1 MRTTILFGG
10 ENRERLVAVA
20 SAQTVARTLPDADLW
35 FWAPNGQVHAAS
47 REVLLGHDR
56 PFELDLPTEG
66 EALGGI
72 EAALDVAK
80 REDRVLLLSLHGGSA
95 ENGELAALCETLGVA
110 FTGSGSHASWLAF
123 SKTRAKDVVEKAGV
137 SVPQNIAVDD
147 AEAAFAKY
155 GRLIAKPSEDG
166 SSYGL
171 IFVDT
176 PADLDAALKAAAGEA
191 YVIEPFVQGLEA
203 TCGVLE
209 LASGEVIALPPV
221 EIRPSGDKFDYKS
234 KYLAKDTVEICPAS
248 FAPEVNAELQDQALR
263 AHKALG
269 CRGYSRSD
277 FIVSEHGL
285 VYLETNTL
293 PGLTA
298 SSLYPKA
305 LKAQGIDFGDFL
317 RGQLALAEARAKA
330 EKANV

>member
-20 SAQTVARTLPDADLW
+20 SAQTVARTLPEADLW
-35 FWAPNGQVHAAS
+35 FWAPNGQVHVAS

-66 EALGGI
+66 EPLGGI
-72 EAALDVAK
+72 EAALDLAK
-80 REDRVLLLSLHGGSA
+80 REDRVLLLSMHGGAA
-95 ENGELAALCETLGVA
+95 ENGELAALCEARGVA
-110 FTGSGSHASWLAF
+110 FTGSGSKASWLAF
-123 SKTRAKDVVEKAGV
+123 SKTRAKDIVEKAGV
-137 SVPQNIAVDD
+137 SVPQNISVDD
-147 AEAAFAKY
+147 AEGALAKY

-176 PADLDAALKAAAGEA
+176 PADLDAVRKAAADEA
-191 YVIEPFVQGLEA
+191 YVIEPFVQGLES

-221 EIRPSGDKFDYKS
+221 EIRPSAGKFDYKS
-234 KYLAKDTVEICPAS
+234 KYLAKDTIEICPAT
-248 FAPEVNAELQDQALR
+248 FAPEINAALQDQALK

-285 VYLETNTL
+285 IYLETNTL

-298 SSLYPKA
+298 SSLLPKA
-305 LKAQGIDFGDFL
+305 LKAQGVDFADFL
-317 RGQLALAEARAKA
+317 RGQLALAEARAKTVA
-330 EKANV
+330 V

>member
-10 ENRERLVAVA
+10 PSRERLVAVA
-20 SAQTVARTLPDADLW
+20 SAQSLIRVLPEAELW
-35 FWAPNGQVHAAS
+35 FWAPDGQVYAAS
-47 REVLLGHDR
+47 QAVLLAHDR

-66 EALGGI
+66 APIGDI
-72 EAALDVAK
+72 EAALDVAAG
-80 REDRVLLLSLHGGSA
+80 EERVLLLSLHGGFA
-95 ENGELAALCETLGVA
+95 EDGGLQALCEARGVA

-123 SKTRAKDVVEKAGV
+123 SKTRAKDVVERAGV
-137 SVPQNIAVDD
+137 SVPQNIGLDE

-176 PADLDAALKAAAGEA
+176 PADLDAARKAAAEQA
-191 YVIEPFVQGLEA
+191 YVIEPFVQGLES

-209 LASGEVIALPPV
+209 LASGELIALPPV
-221 EIRPSGDKFDYKS
+221 EIRPSAGKFDYTS
-234 KYLAKDTVEICPAS
+234 KYLAKDTEEICPAT
-248 FAPEVNAELQDQALR
+248 FAPEINAALQDQALK

-305 LKAQGIDFGDFL
+305 LKAQGIEFGDFL
-317 RGQLALAEARAKA
+317 RGQLALAQARARQA
-330 EKANV
+330 VTAA

>member
-10 ENRERLVAVA
+10 ESRERLVAVA
-20 SAQTVARTLPDADLW
+20 SAQGLSRTLPDADLW
-35 FWAPNGQVHAAS
+35 FWAPDGQVYVAS
-47 REVLLGHDR
+47 QAVLLGHDR

-66 EALGGI
+66 APIGDL
-72 EAALDVAK
+72 ATALDVA
-80 REDRVLLLSLHGGSA
+80 RQEARVLLLSLHGGFA
-95 ENGELAALCETLGVA
+95 EDGGLQKLCEARGVA
-110 FTGSGSHASWLAF
+110 FTGSGSHASELAF
-123 SKTRAKDVVEKAGV
+123 SKTRAKTIVETVGV
-137 SVPQNIAVDD
+137 SVPPNIAAGD
-147 AEAAFAKY
+147 AEAALARY

-176 PADLDAALKAAAGEA
+176 AADLDAALKASTEQA

-221 EIRPSGDKFDYKS
+221 EIRPSAGKFDYKS

-248 FAPEVNAELQDQALR
+248 FAAEINAALQDQALK
-263 AHKALG
+263 AHRALG

-305 LKAQGIDFGDFL
+305 LKAQGVDFGDFL
-317 RGQLALAEARAKA
+317 RGQIALAEARAGEA
-330 EKANV
+330 VVA

>member
-1 MRTTILFGG
+1 MRNTILFGG

-20 SAQTVARTLPDADLW
+20 SAQTVARTLPEADLW
-35 FWAPNGQVHAAS
+35 FWAPNGQVHVAS
-47 REVLLGHDR
+47 REVLLGHER
-56 PFELDLPTEG
+56 PFEIDLPTEG
-66 EALGGI
+66 APIGDI

-80 REDRVLLLSLHGGSA
+80 REDRVLLLSMHGGAA
-95 ENGELAALCETLGVA
+95 ENGELAALCEARGVA
-110 FTGSGSHASWLAF
+110 FTGSGSKASWLAF

-137 SVPQNIAVDD
+137 SVPQNLTVDE
-147 AEAAFAKY
+147 AEAALVKY

-176 PADLDAALKAAAGEA
+176 PADLDAVRKAAADEA
-191 YVIEPFVQGLEA
+191 YVIEPFVQGLES

-234 KYLAKDTVEICPAS
+234 KYLAKDTVEICPAT
-248 FAPEVNAELQDQALR
+248 FAPEVNAALQDQALK

-298 SSLYPKA
+298 SSLLPKA
-305 LKAQGIDFGDFL
+305 LKAQGVDFADFL
-317 RGQLALAEARAKA
+317 RGQLALAEARAKTVA
-330 EKANV
+330 A

>member
-20 SAQTVARTLPDADLW
+20 SAQTVARTLPEADLW
-35 FWAPNGQVHAAS
+35 FWAPNGQVHVAS
-47 REVLLGHDR
+47 REVLLGHER
-56 PFELDLPTEG
+56 PFEIDLPTEG
-66 EALGGI
+66 APIGDI

-80 REDRVLLLSLHGGSA
+80 RDDRVLLLSMHGGAA
-95 ENGELAALCETLGVA
+95 ENGELAALCEARGVA
-110 FTGSGSHASWLAF
+110 FTGSGSKASWLAF

-137 SVPQNIAVDD
+137 SVPQNLTVDE
-147 AEAAFAKY
+147 AEAALAKY

-176 PADLDAALKAAAGEA
+176 PADLDAVRKAAANEA
-191 YVIEPFVQGLEA
+191 YVIEPFVQGLES

-221 EIRPSGDKFDYKS
+221 EIRPSAGKFDYKS
-234 KYLAKDTVEICPAS
+234 KYLAKDTVEICPAT
-248 FAPEVNAELQDQALR
+248 FAPEVNAALQDQALK

-298 SSLYPKA
+298 SSLLPKA
-305 LKAQGIDFGDFL
+305 LKAQGVDFAEFL
-317 RGQLALAEARAKA
+317 RGQLALAEARAKTVA
-330 EKANV
+330 A

>member
-10 ENRERLVAVA
+10 PSRERLVAVA
-20 SAQTVARTLPDADLW
+20 SAQSLTRQLPDADLW
-35 FWAPNGQVHAAS
+35 FWAPDGQVYPAS
-47 REVLLGHDR
+47 QAVLLGHDR

-66 EALGGI
+66 APIGDI
-72 EAALDVAK
+72 ETALDVAA
-80 REDRVLLLSLHGGSA
+80 REDRALLLSLHGGFA
-95 ENGELAALCETLGVA
+95 EDGGLQKLCEARGVA

-123 SKTRAKDVVEKAGV
+123 SKTRAKDVVAQAGV
-137 SVPQNIAVDD
+137 SVPQNIAAED
-147 AEAAFAKY
+147 AQAALAKY

-176 PADLDAALKAAAGEA
+176 PADLDAALKAATEQA
-191 YVIEPFVQGLEA
+191 YVIEPFVQGLES

-209 LASGEVIALPPV
+209 LASGELIALPPV
-221 EIRPSGDKFDYKS
+221 EIRPSAGKFDYTS
-234 KYLAKDTVEICPAS
+234 KYLAKDTEEICPAT
-248 FAPEVNAELQDQALR
+248 FAPEISAALQDQALK
-263 AHKALG
+263 AHEALG

-305 LKAQGIDFGDFL
+305 LKAQGIEVADFL
-317 RGQLALAEARAKA
+317 RGQLALAEARAKQA
-330 EKANV
+330 AAVA

>member
-1 MRTTILFGG
+1 MTMRTTILFGG
-10 ENRERLVAVA
+10 DSRERLVAVA
-20 SAQTVARTLPDADLW
+20 SAQGLSRTLPDADLW
-35 FWAPNGQVHAAS
+35 FWAPDGQVYVAS
-47 REVLLGHDR
+47 QAVLLGHDR

-66 EALGGI
+66 APIGDLET
-72 EAALDVAK
+72 ALDVAV
-80 REDRVLLLSLHGGSA
+80 REDRVLLLSLHGGFS
-95 ENGELAALCETLGVA
+95 EDGGLQKLCEAKGVA

-123 SKTRAKDVVEKAGV
+123 SKTRAKDIVEKAGV
-137 SVPQNIAVDD
+137 SVPQNITVDD
-147 AEAAFAKY
+147 AEAALAKY

-176 PADLDAALKAAAGEA
+176 PADLDAVRKAAGDEA
-191 YVIEPFVQGLEA
+191 YVIEPFVQGLES

-209 LASGEVIALPPV
+209 LDGGEVIALPPV
-221 EIRPSGDKFDYKS
+221 EIRPSGNKFDYKS
-234 KYLAKDTVEICPAS
+234 KYLAKDTIEICPAT
-248 FAPEVNAELQDQALR
+248 FAPEINAALQDQALK

-298 SSLYPKA
+298 SSLFPKT
-305 LKAQGIDFGDFL
+305 LKAQGIDFADFL
-317 RGQLALAEARAKA
+317 RGQLALAEARAKTVA
-330 EKANV
+330 V

>member
-10 ENRERLVAVA
+10 DSRERLVAVA
-20 SAQTVARTLPDADLW
+20 SAQGLSRTLPDADLW
-35 FWAPNGQVHAAS
+35 FWAPDGNVYVAS
-47 REVLLGHDR
+47 QAVLLGHNR

-66 EALGGI
+66 APIGDLET
-72 EAALDVAK
+72 ALDLAA
-80 REDRVLLLSLHGGSA
+80 REERSLLLSLHGGSS
-95 ENGELAALCETLGVA
+95 EDGRLQTLCEARGVA

-123 SKTRAKDVVEKAGV
+123 SKTRAKEVVEKAGV
-137 SVPQNIAVDD
+137 SVPQNIAAED

-176 PADLDAALKAAAGEA
+176 PADLDAALKAAAEQA
-191 YVIEPFVQGLEA
+191 YVIEPFVQGLES

-248 FAPEVNAELQDQALR
+248 FAPEVNAALQDQALK

-269 CRGYSRSD
+269 GRGYSRSD

-317 RGQLALAEARAKA
+317 RGQLALGEARAKA
-330 EKANV
+330 EKAAV

>member
-20 SAQTVARTLPDADLW
+20 SAQTVARTLPEADLW
-35 FWAPNGQVHAAS
+35 FWAPNGQVHVAS

-66 EALGGI
+66 QAIGGI

-80 REDRVLLLSLHGGSA
+80 REDRVLLLSMHGGAA
-95 ENGELAALCETLGVA
+95 ENGELAALCEARGVA

-123 SKTRAKDVVEKAGV
+123 SKTRAKEVVEKAGV

-147 AEAAFAKY
+147 AEVALAKY

-176 PADLDAALKAAAGEA
+176 PADLDAVRKAAADEA
-191 YVIEPFVQGLEA
+191 YVIEPFVQGLES

-209 LASGEVIALPPV
+209 LDGGEVIALPPV
-221 EIRPSGDKFDYKS
+221 EIRPSAGKFDYKS
-234 KYLAKDTVEICPAS
+234 KYLAKDTVEICPAT
-248 FAPEVNAELQDQALR
+248 FAPEINAALQDQALK

-285 VYLETNTL
+285 IYLETNTL

-298 SSLYPKA
+298 SSLLPKA
-305 LKAQGIDFGDFL
+305 LKAQGVDFADFL
-317 RGQLALAEARAKA
+317 RGQLALAEARAKTVA
-330 EKANV
+330 V

>member
-10 ENRERLVAVA
+10 ESRERLVAVA
-20 SAQTVARTLPDADLW
+20 SAQGLSRTLPDADLW
-35 FWAPNGQVHAAS
+35 FWAPDGQVYESSQA
-47 REVLLGHDR
+47 VLLGHDR

-66 EALGGI
+66 APIGDLETAL
-72 EAALDVAK
+72 ERAR
-80 REDRVLLLSLHGGSA
+80 RETRVLVLSLHGGFA
-95 ENGELAALCETLGVA
+95 EDGGLQTLCEAKGVA
-110 FTGSGSHASWLAF
+110 FTGSGSRASWLAF
-123 SKTRAKDVVEKAGV
+123 SKTRAKDIVEKAGV
-137 SVPQNIAVDD
+137 SVPPNIAPGD
-147 AEAAFAKY
+147 APAALAKY

-176 PADLDAALKAAAGEA
+176 PADLDAALKAAAEQA
-191 YVIEPFVQGLEA
+191 YVIEPFVRGLEA

-209 LASGEVIALPPV
+209 MADGEVIALPPV

-234 KYLAKDTVEICPAS
+234 KYLAKDTIEICPAS
-248 FAPEVNAELQDQALR
+248 FAPEINAALQDQALK
-263 AHKALG
+263 AHAALG
-269 CRGYSRSD
+269 CRGYSRTD

-305 LKAQGIDFGDFL
+305 LKAQGVDFGDFL
-317 RGQLALAEARAKA
+317 RGQIALAEARAREA
-330 EKANV
+330 VVA

>member
-35 FWAPNGQVHAAS
+35 FWAPNGQVHVAS

-66 EALGGI
+66 QAIGGI

-80 REDRVLLLSLHGGSA
+80 REDRVLLLSMHGGAA
-95 ENGELAALCETLGVA
+95 ENGELAALCEARGVA

-123 SKTRAKDVVEKAGV
+123 SKTRAKEVVEKAGV

-147 AEAAFAKY
+147 AEVALAKY

-176 PADLDAALKAAAGEA
+176 PADLDAVRKAAADEA
-191 YVIEPFVQGLEA
+191 YVIEPFVQGLES

-209 LASGEVIALPPV
+209 LDGGEVIALPPV
-221 EIRPSGDKFDYKS
+221 EIRPSAGKFDYKS
-234 KYLAKDTVEICPAS
+234 KYLAKDTVEICPAT
-248 FAPEVNAELQDQALR
+248 FAPEINAALQDQALK

-285 VYLETNTL
+285 IYLETNTL

-298 SSLYPKA
+298 SSLLPKA
-305 LKAQGIDFGDFL
+305 LKAQGVDFADFL
-317 RGQLALAEARAKA
+317 RGQLALAEARAKTVA
-330 EKANV
+330 V